1 MSDPV
6 AAREALL
13 LEAIGEASNVFD
25 AMERLIPEIQA
36 AGREIARATTV
47 LDNGL
52 AAFDA
57 HVTALAEKTKVQ
69 TVKHI
74 LARTDEA
81 ALRSVELQARAMAD
95 AARVAF
101 GAEIGAAL
109 QRLHPAEQKR
119 TDRPERPWEPWL
131 THAAAA
137 AVGSAATWIL
147 ALRLGV

>member
-1 MSDPV
+1 MMYPST
-6 AAREALL
+6 AREAILV
-13 LEAIGEASNVFD
+13 EALGEAAKVFRQGEALVPALD
-25 AMERLIPEIQA
+25 AARQA
-36 AGREIARATTV
+36 LEEAHSGLAGQ
-47 LDNGL
+47 L

-57 HVTALAEKTKVQ
+57 HVIALAEKTKVQ
-69 TVKHI
+69 AVKHI

-81 ALRSVELQARAMAD
+81 THRSVELQARAMAD

-101 GAEIGAAL
+101 GGEIGAAL
-109 QRLHPAEQKR
+109 QRLQPAEQKR
-119 TDRPERPWEPWL
+119 TERPERPWEPWL